1 MRMTTQRSTRGKHR
15 KITTSQT
22 TKGRIALVTVATGA
36 VSTAGIGGAA
46 AAQIQA
52 NDTEAETTV
61 TATPE
66 YELAAN
72 TSDIAAQV
80 AEAAPQILAIAE
92 HKPADYIQQQLTTAV
107 QFADVRA
114 QLDQALRAPSV
125 VKPAEGVFTSGYGPR
140 WGTLHAG
147 IDIANAVGTPILAVM
162 DGVVV
167 DSGPASGYGNW
178 IRIQHE
184 DGTISLYGHME
195 TLDVA
200 VGQTVTAG
208 QKIADMGNR
217 GFSTGSHL
225 HFEIHPGGHGAVVS
239 PAQGTFT
246 SGYGMRWG
254 TLHAGIDIANAI
266 GTPILAIMDG
276 TVIDSGPAS
285 GYGQWIRIQH
295 SDGSVSVYGHMSTL
309 AVSVGQSV
317 TAGQQ
322 IAGMGSE
329 GFSTGSHL
337 HFEIHPSGNGAVDPV
352 PWFAERGVFIQ

>member
-1 MRMTTQRSTRGKHR
+1 MRMTTERSSRGKHR

-52 NDTEAETTV
+52 QNNEVEATV
-61 TATPE
+61 AATPE

-72 TSDIAAQV
+72 ASDLGTQI

-107 QFADVRA
+107 QFAGVRA
-114 QLDQALRAPSV
+114 EQDKALRAPSV
-125 VKPAEGVFTSGYGPR
+125 VKPAEGAFTSGFGPR

-195 TLDVA
+195 TLDV
-200 VGQTVTAG
+200 VTGDHVTAG
-208 QKIADMGNR
+208 QKIAGMGNR

-225 HFEIHPGGHGAVVS
+225 HFEIHPGGA
-239 PAQGTFT
+239 
-246 SGYGMRWG
+246 
-254 TLHAGIDIANAI
+254 
-266 GTPILAIMDG
+266 
-276 TVIDSGPAS
+276 
-285 GYGQWIRIQH
+285 
-295 SDGSVSVYGHMSTL
+295 
-309 AVSVGQSV
+309 
-317 TAGQQ
+317 
-322 IAGMGSE
+322 
-329 GFSTGSHL
+329 
-337 HFEIHPSGNGAVDPV
+337 GAVDPV
-352 PWFAERGVFIQ
+352 PWFAERGVTI